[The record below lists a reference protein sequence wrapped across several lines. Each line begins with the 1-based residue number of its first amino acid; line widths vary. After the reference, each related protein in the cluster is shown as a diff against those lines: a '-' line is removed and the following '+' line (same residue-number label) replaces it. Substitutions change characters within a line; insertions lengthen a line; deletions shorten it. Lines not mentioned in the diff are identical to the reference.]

1 MSFNIT
7 FFIQMIAFL
16 LFAFFCMW
24 LIWPRILKTI
34 TDRQNEIK
42 NSLDEAA
49 KARQSVAL
57 AQGNA
62 EKIIADAK
70 DKAQEIIDQAESQK
84 TRIID
89 SAQEDAK
96 NEKARIVKSA
106 EADIETAQ
114 NKAREELR
122 KQIAELATAGAEQ
135 ILGQK
140 LDSKSDE
147 VLVNEALKN
156 F

>member
-1 MSFNIT
+1 M
-7 FFIQMIAFL
+7 
-16 LFAFFCMW
+16 
-24 LIWPRILKTI
+24 
-34 TDRQNEIK
+34 
-42 NSLDEAA
+42 
-49 KARQSVAL
+49 

-84 TRIID
+84 TKIID
-89 SAQEDAK
+89 AAQDEAK
-96 NEKARIVKSA
+96 NEKARIIKSA

-135 ILGQK
+135 ILGRK

>member
-1 MSFNIT
+1 VSFNIT
-7 FFIQMIAFL
+7 FLLQMVAFL
-16 LFAFFCMW
+16 IFAFVCMIW
-24 LIWPRILKTI
+24 IWPLVLKYI
-34 TDRQNEIK
+34 TDRQTEIK
-42 NSLDEAA
+42 NSLEEAA
-49 KARQSVAL
+49 RAKQSVAL

-84 TRIID
+84 TKIID
-89 SAQEDAK
+89 AAQDEAK
-96 NEKARIVKSA
+96 NEKARIIKSA

-135 ILGQK
+135 ILGRK

>member
-7 FFIQMIAFL
+7 FLIQMIAFL
-16 LFAFFCMW
+16 IFTFICMFW
-24 LIWPRILKTI
+24 IWPLLMKAI

-42 NSLDEAA
+42 KSLDDAA

-57 AQGNA
+57 AQDNA
-62 EKIIADAK
+62 EKIISEAK
-70 DKAQEIIDQAESQK
+70 DKAQEIVEQAENQRSK
-84 TRIID
+84 LID
-89 SAQEDAK
+89 SAQQEAK
-96 NEKARIVKSA
+96 AEKSRIVKSA
-106 EADIETAQ
+106 EADIQTAQ

-122 KQIAELATAGAEQ
+122 KQIAQLATAGAEQ

-147 VLVNEALKN
+147 ALINDALKN